1 MLNSVPVGR
10 NHTEWFKKIDCWNKI
25 KDMKISLKSLDLP
38 PELKG
43 AKSMS
48 AIKNNSSMSDE
59 DLNNIKECKK
69 ISEKEWLKINS
80 WCQENKMVDNIELG
94 YTITLSRMAKNKWK
108 ENPTPLMASKV
119 LPIIELAYEH
129 DII

>member
-1 MLNSVPVGR
+1 
-10 NHTEWFKKIDCWNKI
+10 
-25 KDMKISLKSLDLP
+25 
-38 PELKG
+38 
-43 AKSMS
+43 
-48 AIKNNSSMSDE
+48 
-59 DLNNIKECKK
+59 
-69 ISEKEWLKINS
+69 
-80 WCQENKMVDNIELG
+80 MVDNIELG